1 LAALRFFN
9 SNVNANTQNEED
21 GPGTPDSLVVF
32 LMTMLTMAQL
42 DDPSPKMDA
51 MCFRY
56 VSVVALIAIPIIS
69 P

>member
-1 LAALRFFN
+1 LAELRFFN

-51 MCFRY
+51 MCDHDTL
-56 VSVVALIAIPIIS
+56 ALLL
-69 P
+69 